1 MGQTLGL
8 LARLNLML
16 SEIFDIVAPVFIVVA
31 AGYAAVKGRIFTDE
45 HVDQLMRFAIQFA
58 IPCLL
63 FRATSTIDL
72 AVAFDWRLL
81 LSYYAAAIGSF
92 ALAYLIVRKLFKRRP
107 GEAVG
112 IAFGALFSNLVLLG
126 LPISERAWGVE
137 GMAPSFALVSLNA
150 PICYLVGI
158 TTMELLR
165 ADGRSALDT
174 SRVVVN
180 AIFRNSLMIGIA
192 LGFLVNFS
200 GLTLPIPL
208 IGAIDLLA
216 RASLPVALF
225 ALGGLLTRYRLSRSL
240 GEAGVIS
247 LLSLIIQPALTW
259 LLAWQL
265 QLPDAT
271 TRSIVLMSAAAPG
284 LNAYLFAAMYNRG
297 QDSAASSVLLSTLLS
312 VFTISGWLI
321 LL

>member
-1 MGQTLGL
+1 MGQTLVL
-8 LARLNLML
+8 LAWLNRML
-16 SEIFDIVAPVFIVVA
+16 SEIFDIVAPVFIVVG
-31 AGYAAVKGRIFTDE
+31 AGYAAVKGKIFTDE

-192 LGFLVNFS
+192 LGFLANFS
-200 GLTLPIPL
+200 GLTLPLPL

-247 LLSLIIQPALTW
+247 LLSLIVQPALTW

>member
-1 MGQTLGL
+1 
-8 LARLNLML
+8 ML